1 MNAKVLSMIL
11 KIREWD
17 EEIEKQKFAILLTER
32 RRIELTIAEIEER
45 FQFISSEKYKW
56 ESSSE
61 GIALIYSEIEYLTE
75 RLAQLREFLEKLD
88 QEIEKQRYAY
98 EEAFKERK
106 KIEQLYDRTNM
117 AIKIEKEKIEEK
129 SIADILMSRYR
140 S

>member
-1 MNAKVLSMIL
+1 MIL

>member
-32 RRIELTIAEIEER
+32 RRIELTIAELEER

-61 GIALIYSEIEYLTE
+61 GISLIYSEIEYLTE
-75 RLAQLREFLEKLD
+75 RLAQLKEILEKLD
-88 QEIEKQRYAY
+88 QEIDKQRQAY

-129 SIADILMSRYR
+129 TIADILMSRYR